1 MGGWGGAG
9 RSVETL
15 DLEQNVWSTGP
26 GLTTKFYDGYSV
38 VDDGQLYAV
47 YGGGEVVR
55 MAEDRNTWHKVADV
69 GRWWV
74 RWGERPFQQAVRVT
88 KQMIG
93 C

>member
-1 MGGWGGAG
+1 VVSRAG
-9 RSVETL
+9 L
-15 DLEQNVWSTGP
+15 ATG
-26 GLTTKFYDGYSV
+26 FYSGYSV

-55 MAEDRNTWHKVADV
+55 MAEDKNTWDKVADV

-74 RWGERPFQQAVRVT
+74 GGYRPFHQAVRVT